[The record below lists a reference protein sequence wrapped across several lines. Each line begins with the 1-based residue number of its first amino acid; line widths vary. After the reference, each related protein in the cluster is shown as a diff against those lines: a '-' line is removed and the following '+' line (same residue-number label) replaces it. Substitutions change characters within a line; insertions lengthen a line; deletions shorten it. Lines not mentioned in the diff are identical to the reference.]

1 MMAKR
6 LQNAPQIAPRSLQKE
21 DRENDEKT
29 REKGVEKNLS
39 LVREREARYSF
50 ETRLKKSAHRPN
62 TSIAPLARSLRSL
75 ASCARHAH
83 TAVSGFSQ
91 VSPRLL
97 LGWVFLGVP

>member
-1 MMAKR
+1 MGYK
-6 LQNAPQIAPRSLQKE
+6 P
-21 DRENDEKT
+21 
-29 REKGVEKNLS
+29 V

-50 ETRLKKSAHRPN
+50 EIRLKKSAHRPN
-62 TSIAPLARSLRSL
+62 MSIAPLARSLRSL